1 MKSNMYNENCGL
13 WQFLIQDQAVA
24 HAPAQAKAT
33 ELGAVG
39 TQRHQKVPLAVRRE
53 GYTGMTTGKPVAA
66 VAQAQASPPTQALAP
81 ALAQALAHALAL
93 TQASAQALARNR
105 VRG

>member
-39 TQRHQKVPLAVRRE
+39 TQRHQKVPLAARRE

-66 VAQAQASPPTQALAP
+66 VAQAQASPLIQALAQDLAP

-93 TQASAQALARNR
+93 TQAPA
-105 VRG
+105 